1 MIIILL
7 LSILILLFFIF
18 INTNRIKYEI
28 IENKIINSQ
37 QKQIEN
43 NNLIN
48 TWTPLTCDPY
58 YQPCSGNYFYNDGY
72 YYPL

>member
-7 LSILILLFFIF
+7 FLILILLFFIF
-18 INTNRIKYEI
+18 INTNRIKDEI
-28 IENKIINSQ
+28 IENQIINSQ
-37 QKQIEN
+37 QIEN

-58 YQPCSGNYFYNDGY
+58 YQSCSGNYFYNDGY

>member
-7 LSILILLFFIF
+7 FSILILLFFIF
-18 INTNRIKYEI
+18 INTNRIKDEI
-28 IENKIINSQ
+28 IENQIINSQ
-37 QKQIEN
+37 QIEN

>member
-7 LSILILLFFIF
+7 FSILILLFFIF
-18 INTNRIKYEI
+18 INTNRIKDEI
-28 IENKIINSQ
+28 IENQIINSQ
-37 QKQIEN
+37 QQIEN